1 MSASSLFDARV
12 VTSKY
17 LPDNWIVLMTEAT
30 NERGE
35 FEPQCQLFVME
46 PAATLADMTAWGW
59 FCPEASA

>member
-1 MSASSLFDARV
+1 MNARRLFGCKV

-17 LPDNWIVLMTEAT
+17 LPDDWIVLMNEVR

-35 FEPQCQLFVME
+35 LEPRFTLFVVD
-46 PAATLADMTAWGW
+46 AAPTLADMTAWGW